1 MNSVMTNSKLQA
13 ALDEIGRLFDTVK
26 EYQKRNGQLPS
37 SDSDAGRAMSSLRVF
52 LDEIRKLNLS
62 QFRDLAL

>member
-1 MNSVMTNSKLQA
+1 MTNSKLQA

-26 EYQKRNGQLPS
+26 EYQKRNGQLPH
-37 SDSDAGRAMSSLRVF
+37 SDSDAGRAMSTLRVF